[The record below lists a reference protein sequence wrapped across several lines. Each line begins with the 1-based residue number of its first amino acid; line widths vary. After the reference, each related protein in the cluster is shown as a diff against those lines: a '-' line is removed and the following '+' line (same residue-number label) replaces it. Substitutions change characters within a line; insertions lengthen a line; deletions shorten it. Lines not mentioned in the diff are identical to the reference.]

1 MAQETMNAI
10 LTIYPGAGGDDAHDW
25 AKMLLRMYQ
34 RFCDK
39 KKLIY
44 KKSKEF
50 VLEIKNGY
58 ELLSQEAG
66 VHRLVRQ
73 SPFSAKKLRHTS
85 FALVEIIPELA
96 NVQVNIQ
103 DKDLKIET
111 FRGSGPG
118 GQHRNVTDSA
128 VRITHLPTGISATS
142 QNQKSQHQNKAVAL
156 NTLKAKLCQIE
167 KDKSK
172 AEQESFKTGAS
183 PEWANQIRSYILHPY
198 KLVRDER
205 TGKKYYNAEEI
216 LDGNLDKL

>member
-1 MAQETMNAI
+1 MNAI
-10 LTIYPGAGGDDAHDW
+10 LIIYPGAGGNDAEDW
-25 AKMLLRMYQ
+25 AKMLLRMYE

-39 KKLIY
+39 KHLQYNKT
-44 KKSKEF
+44 KNF

-58 ELLSQEAG
+58 NILKQEAG

-85 FALVEIIPELA
+85 FALVEILPEMPESKI
-96 NVQVNIQ
+96 NIQ
-103 DKDLKIET
+103 DQDLKIET

-128 VRITHLPTGISATS
+128 VRITHMPTSITTSS

-156 NTLKAKLCQIE
+156 QALKLKLQELSNKAAKL
-167 KDKSK
+167 K
-172 AEQESFKTGAS
+172 QESFKTGSS
-183 PEWANQIRSYILHPY
+183 PEWGNQIRSYILHPY

-205 TGKKYYNAEEI
+205 TGKKFSNPDKI
-216 LDGNLDKL
+216 LNGDLNGFI